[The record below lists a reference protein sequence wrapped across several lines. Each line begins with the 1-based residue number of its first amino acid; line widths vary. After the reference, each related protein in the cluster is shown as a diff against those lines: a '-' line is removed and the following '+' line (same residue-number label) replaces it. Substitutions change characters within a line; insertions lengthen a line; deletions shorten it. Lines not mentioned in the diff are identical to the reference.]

1 MVKTPHNYDSGIYTK
16 NLYNLSKISY
26 PNEIFTNCVI
36 FYLYVCLTRI
46 KDKTIIHRAGIK
58 DVTENTIEDLKK
70 VDENTQKFN
79 AIIKK

>member
-1 MVKTPHNYDSGIYTK
+1 MEYTQK
-16 NLYNLSKISY
+16 NLYNLSQVSY
-26 PNEIFTNCVI
+26 LIDIFPLCVI